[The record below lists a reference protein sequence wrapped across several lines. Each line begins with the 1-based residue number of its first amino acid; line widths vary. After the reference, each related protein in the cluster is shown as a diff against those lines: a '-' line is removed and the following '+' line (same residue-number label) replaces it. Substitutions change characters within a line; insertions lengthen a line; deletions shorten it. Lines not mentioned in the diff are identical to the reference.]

1 MASAPAL
8 TPQRAAAGHIERDT
22 LRVSAAGLFWLQL
35 DPRTGASG
43 LWRYLHHE
51 ARCLTPAGYSLRS
64 RVNGYGGGALCA
76 FDTLVC
82 GVNADTQQIERI
94 DPETG
99 GIAPLTRTEGARY
112 GGLVADVAGARIL
125 AVREWPEPGA
135 QQPDQELV
143 AVTLDGRIT
152 VLHAGADFYS
162 APAVSADGR
171 RIAWVSW
178 TLPAMPWQ
186 ESTLWTADLCPAG
199 PLHQAWPVPSPQ
211 PASVQQPGFAGDR
224 LCVLSDHQGW
234 WQPYR
239 VDAVPGAPRWTAL
252 ASETLDHAN
261 APWQLAEAHH
271 QALPDGGWA
280 RVCYRQGRGELWLC
294 QQAGAQPRQV
304 GADYT
309 DFRSLQVYRGQLYG
323 LASRA
328 DAAVSVV
335 RLAPEGAGKPTVL
348 AGGEHLLAPDQVSL
362 PQPFQLPIGA
372 DAATGPVS
380 GFYYAPTAAPH
391 PGPPPLIVNVHGG
404 PTSAAYPVFN
414 AQVQFWCQHGFAV
427 AEVNYRGSTGAG
439 RAFRL
444 ALAGQWGASDVA
456 DVGAAASY
464 LVVQGQA
471 DGRRLFIQGRSAGGF
486 TALLAMTAGGQFRA
500 AASIFG
506 VSDPG
511 RLRQQ
516 THRFESGYLD
526 WLLGDPQQHRER
538 WLERTP
544 VLQARRLRG
553 PVAFFQGGQDTVV
566 VPEQTERMVAAMA
579 RAGVPARVQV
589 YPEEGHG
596 FRQQRNQSAML
607 AALLAFY
614 RQQCEC
620 AGEAPHNLS

>member
-1 MASAPAL
+1 MDSVAVL
-8 TPQRAAAGHIERDT
+8 TPQSAAAAQLERET
-22 LRVSAAGLFWLQL
+22 LRASAAGLFWLQL
-35 DPRTGASG
+35 DPRTGACG
-43 LWRYLHHE
+43 LWRYLHSD
-51 ARCLTPAGYSLRS
+51 ARCLTPAGYGLRS
-64 RVNGYGGGALCA
+64 RVNGYGGGAMCA
-76 FDTLVC
+76 FDTLVY
-82 GVNADTQQIERI
+82 GVNAETQQIDRI

-99 GIAPLTRTEGARY
+99 GVAPLTRTEGARY

-125 AVREWPEPGA
+125 AVREWPDAAG
-135 QQPDQELV
+135 QRPDQELV
-143 AVTLDGRIT
+143 AVTQDGRIT

-186 ESTLWTADLCPAG
+186 ESTLWTAALSPGG
-199 PLHQAWPVPSPQ
+199 PLRQARPVPSPQ
-211 PASVQQPGFAGDR
+211 PASVQQPSFAGDR
-224 LCVLSDHQGW
+224 LCVLSDHRGW

-239 VDAVPGAPRWTAL
+239 VDGLDAPCWTAL
-252 ASETLDHAN
+252 AGQALDHAN

-271 QALPDGGWA
+271 QALPEGGWA
-280 RVCYRQGRGELWLC
+280 RVCYRQGQGELWLC
-294 QQAGAQPRQV
+294 RQAGAQPRQV

-335 RLAPEGAGKPTVL
+335 RLDLESTDGLAVL
-348 AGGEHLLAPDQVSL
+348 AGGERLLAPGQVSL
-362 PQPFQLPIGA
+362 PQRFRLP
-372 DAATGPVS
+372 AASTDLSAPVS
-380 GFYYAPTAAPH
+380 GFYYAPSDRTQS
-391 PGPPPLIVNVHGG
+391 GLPPLIVNVHGG

-456 DVGAAASY
+456 DVGAAARY
-464 LVVQGQA
+464 LVAQGLA

-486 TALLAMTAGGQFRA
+486 TALLAMAAGNQFRA
-500 AASIFG
+500 GASIFG
-506 VSDPG
+506 VSDPA

-526 WLLGDPQQHRER
+526 WLLGEPQQYRER
-538 WLERTP
+538 WLARTP
-544 VLQARRLRG
+544 VLQAKRMCG

-579 RAGVPARVQV
+579 QAGVAAPVQV

-607 AALLAFY
+607 AALLEFY
-614 RQQCEC
+614 RQQSMHPD
-620 AGEAPHNLS
+620 EAPNNLG